1 MAFGAVHKL
10 CHTEGGKGVSASVTT
25 YTLSIHQYG
34 TSYDKGGGGGG
45 EGGFIM
51 VKNNVTY
58 FMNGLF
64 VAPSKT

>member
-1 MAFGAVHKL
+1 M
-10 CHTEGGKGVSASVTT
+10 TT

-34 TSYDKGGGGGG
+34 TSYDKGGGGGGG